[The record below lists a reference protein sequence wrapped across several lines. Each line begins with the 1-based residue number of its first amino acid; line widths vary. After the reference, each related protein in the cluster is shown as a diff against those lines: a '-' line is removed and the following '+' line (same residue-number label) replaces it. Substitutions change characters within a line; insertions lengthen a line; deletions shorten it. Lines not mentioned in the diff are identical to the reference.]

1 MNAES
6 AQMVLLRHGEQ
17 TAVMAGDREHG
28 GKVELEELL
37 GNRTGA
43 LVVKT
48 TPRAVGQYAPTQF
61 AGREVFH
68 AGGAV
73 SSPRRPD

>member
-43 LVVKT
+43 L
-48 TPRAVGQYAPTQF
+48 G
-61 AGREVFH
+61 
-68 AGGAV
+68 
-73 SSPRRPD
+73 